1 MNGGALVAQVLE
13 RHGVRFLFTLCGGH
27 ISPILVE
34 CKRRGIRVVDTR
46 HEATAVFAADA
57 VARLTGVPG
66 VAAVTAGP
74 GVTNTVTAVE
84 NARLAQSPL
93 VLLGGATATVLKGR
107 GALQDIDQ
115 LAMMAPLVKWI
126 GSARRVRE
134 LPEKLAEALHA
145 AQDGVP
151 GPVFLECP
159 VDLLYD
165 EDVVRSW
172 YEAKSKPGAKAS
184 VGEHLQAA
192 YLRWH
197 TRWLFAGSNDLQVGA
212 PRPRDPALPGGGEVS
227 RAAERLA
234 RAERPLL
241 LVGSQ
246 AMLEAGEAAEVA
258 HAVEHLGVPVYLT
271 GMARGL
277 LGANHPL
284 QLRHHRKKA
293 LREADVVILAGVTA
307 DFRLDYGAQLSRA
320 WLVSANRSLDDLYK
334 NRRPQLAVHADPGR
348 FLRLLTQAM
357 PAAGTPPGGEAGL
370 GGRWEGWKDQLR
382 DRDAAREEEIARM
395 AEQATEAVNPLALCG
410 EIERQLDADSVL
422 VADGGDFVGTA
433 SYIVRPRGPLR
444 WLDPGAYGTLGVG
457 AGFAIGAKLCRPES
471 EVWVLWGDGS
481 LGYGLMEYDTFVRHQ
496 LPVIGVVGN
505 DACWMQ
511 IAREQVE
518 ILHDDVGCALLRSDY
533 HAAAEGL
540 GAAGVV
546 VRSFPEVAPA
556 LARAKELARS
566 GRPVLLNAHLGATDF
581 RKGSLSM

>member
-74 GVTNTVTAVE
+74 GVTNTITAIE
-84 NARLAQSPL
+84 NARLAQSPV

-126 GSARRVRE
+126 GTARRVRE

-145 AQDGVP
+145 ARDGVP

-165 EDVVRSW
+165 EDVVKSW
-172 YEAKSKPGAKAS
+172 YEARSKPGRKAS
-184 VGEHLQAA
+184 LGEQAQAA

-197 TRWLFAGSNDLQVGA
+197 TRWLFAGSDKLQVGNPA
-212 PRPRDPALPGGGEVS
+212 PHDPALPGGGEIS
-227 RAAERLA
+227 RAVERLTK
-234 RAERPLL
+234 AERPLL

-246 AMLEAGEAAEVA
+246 ALLEAPEAAELA
-258 HAVEHLGVPVYLT
+258 HAIEHLGVPVYLT

-293 LREADVVILAGVTA
+293 LREADVVVLAGVTA
-307 DFRLDYGAQLSRA
+307 DFRLDYGSQLARA
-320 WLVSANRSLDDLYK
+320 WLVSVNRSLDDLYK
-334 NRRPQLAVHADPGR
+334 NRRPQLAVHGDPGR
-348 FLRLLTQAM
+348 FLRLLSQAM
-357 PAAGTPPGGEAGL
+357 PAGGS
-370 GGRWEGWKDQLR
+370 RWDGWRDQLR
-382 DRDAAREEEIARM
+382 DRDASREEEIARM

-410 EIERQLDADSVL
+410 ELERQLDPDSVL

-444 WLDPGAYGTLGVG
+444 WLDPGAFGTLGVG
-457 AGFAIGAKLCRPES
+457 AGFAIGAKLCRPEA

-481 LGYGLMEYDTFVRHQ
+481 FGYGLAEYDTFVRHG

-518 ILHDDVGCALLRSDY
+518 ILHDDVGCALRRSDY
-533 HAAAEGL
+533 HLAAEGL
-540 GAAGVV
+540 GAAGLL
-546 VRSFPEVAPA
+546 VRSFAEVTPA
-556 LARAKELARS
+556 LAQAKELARQ

>member
-1 MNGGALVAQVLE
+1 VNGGALIAQVLE

-34 CKRRGIRVVDTR
+34 AKRRGIRVVDTR

-74 GVTNTVTAVE
+74 GVTNTVTALE
-84 NARLAQSPL
+84 NARLAQSPV

-115 LAMMAPLVKWI
+115 MALMTPLVKWAAT
-126 GSARRVRE
+126 ARRVRE
-134 LPEKLAEALHA
+134 LPEKLAEAFYV

-165 EDVVRSW
+165 EEVVKSW
-172 YEAKSKPGAKAS
+172 YEARSKPGRKAS
-184 VGEHLQAA
+184 LAEQAQGA

-197 TRWLFAGSNDLQVGA
+197 TRWLFAGSDRVQPPSLQA
-212 PRPRDPALPGGGEVS
+212 RQPALPAGGDVR

-234 RAERPLL
+234 GAERPLL

-246 AMLEAGEAAEVA
+246 ALAEAQEAGELA
-258 HAVEHLGVPVYLT
+258 HAIEHLGVPVYLT

-277 LGANHPL
+277 LGAAHPL
-284 QLRHHRKKA
+284 QLRQQRKKA
-293 LREADVVILAGVTA
+293 LREADVVILAGVPV
-307 DFRLDYGAQLSRA
+307 DFRLDYGQQIGRRA
-320 WLVSANRSLDDLYK
+320 FLMSANRSLDELER
-334 NRRPQLAVHADPGR
+334 NRRPQLGVQADPGR
-348 FLRLLTQAM
+348 FVRLLSQAM
-357 PAAGTPPGGEAGL
+357 PGA
-370 GGRWEGWKDQLR
+370 GGRWEAWRDQLR
-382 DRDAAREEEIARM
+382 DRDEAREEEMARM
-395 AEQATEAVNPLALCG
+395 AEQATEAVNPLALCA
-410 EIERQLDADSVL
+410 EIERALDADSVL
-422 VADGGDFVGTA
+422 VADGGDFVATA
-433 SYIVRPRGPLR
+433 SYLVRPRGPLR

-457 AGFAIGAKLCRPES
+457 AGFALGAKLCHPEA

-481 LGYGLMEYDTFVRHQ
+481 LGYGLAEYDTFVRHR
-496 LPVIGVVGN
+496 LPVVGVVGN

-518 ILHDDVGCALLRSDY
+518 ILHDDVGCALRRSDY
-533 HAAAEGL
+533 HVAAEGL
-540 GAAGVV
+540 GARGLL
-546 VRSFPEVAPA
+546 VRSFGEVPRA
-556 LARAKELARS
+556 LAQAKELARQ
-566 GRPVLLNAHLGATDF
+566 GHPVLLNAHLGATDF

>member
-1 MNGGALVAQVLE
+1 MNGGALIAQVLE

-34 CKRRGIRVVDTR
+34 AKRRGIRVVDTR

-74 GVTNTVTAVE
+74 GVTNTVTAIE
-84 NARLAQSPL
+84 NARLAQSP
-93 VLLGGATATVLKGR
+93 VVVLGGATATVLKGR

-115 LAMMAPLVKWI
+115 MALMAPLVKWA
-126 GSARRVRE
+126 GTARRVRE
-134 LPEKLAEALHA
+134 LPEKLAEAFYV

-159 VDLLYD
+159 VDLLY
-165 EDVVRSW
+165 EEETVKSW
-172 YEAKSKPGAKAS
+172 YEARSKPGRKAS
-184 VGEHLQAA
+184 LAEQAQAA

-197 TRWLFAGSNDLQVGA
+197 TRWLFAGSDRQQPSVVE
-212 PRPRDPALPGGGEVS
+212 PRQPSLPAGGDVR

-234 RAERPLL
+234 AAQRPLL
-241 LVGSQ
+241 VVGSQ
-246 AMLEAGEAAEVA
+246 ALIDAPEAAELA
-258 HAVEHLGVPVYLT
+258 HAIEHLGVPVYLT

-277 LGANHPL
+277 LGPSHPL
-284 QLRHHRKKA
+284 QLRHQRKQA
-293 LREADVVILAGVTA
+293 LREADVVILAGVPI
-307 DFRLDYGAQLSRA
+307 DFRLDYGQQISRRA
-320 WLVSANRSLDDLYK
+320 FLVSANRSLDELER
-334 NRRPQLAVHADPGR
+334 NRRPQLAVQADPGR
-348 FLRLLTQAM
+348 FLRLLSQAM
-357 PAAGTPPGGEAGL
+357 PKAGE
-370 GGRWEGWKDQLR
+370 RWEAWRDGLR
-382 DRDAAREEEIARM
+382 DRDEAREEEIARTT
-395 AEQATEAVNPLALCG
+395 EQATDSVNPLALCA
-410 EIERQLDADSVL
+410 EIERSLEADSVI

-444 WLDPGAYGTLGVG
+444 WLDPGAFGTLGVG
-457 AGFAIGAKLCRPES
+457 AGFAIGAKLCRPEA

-481 LGYGLMEYDTFVRHQ
+481 FGYGLAEYDTFVRHG

-518 ILHDDVGCALLRSDY
+518 ILHDDVGCVLRRSDY
-533 HAAAEGL
+533 HTAAAGLGAEGL
-540 GAAGVV
+540 L
-546 VRSFPEVAPA
+546 VRRFPEVPA
-556 LARAKELARS
+556 AIAAAKDAARH
-566 GRPVLLNAHLGATDF
+566 GRPVLLNVHLGATDF